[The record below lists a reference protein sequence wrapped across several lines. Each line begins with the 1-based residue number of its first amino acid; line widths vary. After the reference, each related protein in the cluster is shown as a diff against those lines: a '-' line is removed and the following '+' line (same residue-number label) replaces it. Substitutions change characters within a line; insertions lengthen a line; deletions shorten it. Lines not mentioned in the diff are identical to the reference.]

1 MGKSEAL
8 LIQISSKLY
17 QLQQELEELYR
28 ISEYESKRNEYYRFL
43 QQIEDMKDSLVED
56 LDGVDEL
63 ESYTGTLDE
72 I

>member
-8 LIQISSKLY
+8 LIEISSKLY

-43 QQIEDMKDSLVED
+43 QQIEYMKDSLVED